1 MSRNIIFK
9 CPVTGMNVQH
19 SLASEAVPDTYRFEF
34 EAVPCQACTR
44 LHFINRLSGELLG
57 EPKK

>member
-19 SLASEAVPDTYRFEF
+19 RLAAESVSDASRFEF
-34 EAVPCQACTR
+34 ETVPCQACTR
-44 LHFINRLSGELLG
+44 LHFINRLSGKLLG
-57 EPKK
+57 EPGK